1 MLKWFTRNRISLLRL
16 TYTIPIIF
24 AVIVSI
30 NHVIIW
36 YSIGNPLT
44 WSVYLSVS
52 IEAAALITLVALIFG
67 KLGINIILPFIVIT
81 LIQFIGNIFYSY
93 AFMDITS
100 NTFILW
106 KDFITTIF
114 TNVTD
119 VNITRF
125 WLAVLEGA
133 SAPLLSLFSLNILIN
148 FEEKL
153 RKDKNN
159 IIKDIIIKNDIR
171 DSIVEDDIKDSIVE
185 NDIKDSIVKNDINY
199 DNKKNLIKTLQ
210 NKKL

>member
-1 MLKWFTRNRISLLRL
+1 MMKWFSKNRIPLLRL
-16 TYTIPIIF
+16 TYMIPIIF

-36 YSIGNPLT
+36 FSIGNPLT
-44 WSVYLSVS
+44 WSVYLSS
-52 IEAAALITLVALIFG
+52 GTEIAALITLVALIFG
-67 KLGINIILPFIVIT
+67 KPGINIILPFIIIT
-81 LIQFIGNIFYSY
+81 LIQFIGNIFYTY
-93 AFMDITS
+93 AFIDITS

-106 KDFITTIF
+106 KNFITTIF
-114 TNVTD
+114 TNITD

-159 IIKDIIIKNDIR
+159 IIKEPIIKEPIIKESIIKGPIIKNNVSY
-171 DSIVEDDIKDSIVE
+171 DS
-185 NDIKDSIVKNDINY
+185 
-199 DNKKNLIKTLQ
+199 KKNLIKSLQ

>member
-1 MLKWFTRNRISLLRL
+1 MLKWFIKNKIPLLRL
-16 TYTIPIIF
+16 TYMIPIIF
-24 AVIVSI
+24 SVIVSI
-30 NHVIIW
+30 NHVITW

-52 IEAAALITLVALIFG
+52 IEVAALITLVALIFG
-67 KLGINIILPFIVIT
+67 KPGINIVLPFIVIT

-93 AFMDITS
+93 AFIDITS

-106 KDFITTIF
+106 KNFITTIS
-114 TNVTD
+114 TNVID
-119 VNITRF
+119 INIIRF

-153 RKDKNN
+153 RKDKINN
-159 IIKDIIIKNDIR
+159 IKETIINEPNIKESNIKEVDINNPVIKNNIDY
-171 DSIVEDDIKDSIVE
+171 
-185 NDIKDSIVKNDINY
+185 ND
-199 DNKKNLIKTLQ
+199 KKNLIKKLQ

>member
-1 MLKWFTRNRISLLRL
+1 MLKWLAKNRIPLLRI
-16 TYTIPIIF
+16 TYMIPIIF

-30 NHVIIW
+30 NHVIIF
-36 YSIGNPLT
+36 YSIGNSYT
-44 WSVYLSVS
+44 WAVYLSVS
-52 IEAAALITLVALIFG
+52 IEAAALITLTALIFG

-93 AFMDITS
+93 VFINITS
-100 NTFILW
+100 NTFMLW
-106 KDFITTIF
+106 KDFVTTIF
-114 TNVTD
+114 SNVTD
-119 VNITRF
+119 INIIRF

-153 RKDKNN
+153 RKDKN
-159 IIKDIIIKNDIR
+159 IKNDIITPIIN
-171 DSIVEDDIKDSIVE
+171 DSLKSPIIKNNID
-185 NDIKDSIVKNDINY
+185 Y

-210 NKKL
+210 NKKS